1 MKTKPRTKK
10 PAAPAPKPKPKQ
22 ILIVDDHPMMR
33 DGLAALI
40 TAQPDLAVCA
50 QAADAREAMQVIEA
64 HWPDLVLMDI
74 SLPGKSGL
82 EAIKDI
88 LALQSGQAILVISMH
103 DESLYAERVLRAG
116 ARGYVMKQEGGKRI
130 LEGIRAVLA
139 GKVFVSEKMSAR
151 IMDAFTGRRPGD
163 TGGSVESLSDREFE
177 VFQLIGRGRSTKE
190 IAAQLHLSG
199 KTVEVHRVNIKTKLK
214 LATSPE
220 LVHYAVR
227 WVESQSAAGM

>member
-1 MKTKPRTKK
+1 MKASPKK
-10 PAAPAPKPKPKQ
+10 SAAPARRKL
-22 ILIVDDHPMMR
+22 LIVDDHPMMR
-33 DGLAALI
+33 EGLAALI
-40 TAQPDLAVCA
+40 IAQPDLAICA
-50 QAADAREAMQVIEA
+50 QAASAPEALAAVEA

-88 LALQSGQAILVISMH
+88 QAVAPGLAVLVLSMH

-130 LEGIRAVLA
+130 MEAIRAVLD
-139 GKVFVSEKMSAR
+139 GRVFVSEKMSAR
-151 IMDAFTGRRPGD
+151 IMDAFTGRRAGD
-163 TGGSVESLSDREFE
+163 AGSSVESLSDREFE

-190 IAAQLHLSG
+190 IAAQLHLSV
-199 KTVEVHRVNIKTKLK
+199 KTVEVHRVNIKAKLK

-227 WVESQSAAGM
+227 WMEADAGARA

>member
-1 MKTKPRTKK
+1 MKAKARKS
-10 PAAPAPKPKPKQ
+10 APSARKQ

-40 TAQPDLAVCA
+40 TAQPGLAVCG
-50 QAADAREAMQVIEA
+50 QAADAREAMQAIESLR
-64 HWPDLVLMDI
+64 PDLVLMDI

-88 LALQSGQAILVISMH
+88 QALAPGLAVLVISMH

-130 LEGIRAVLA
+130 MEAVRAVLEN
-139 GKVFVSEKMSAR
+139 KVFVSEKMSAR
-151 IMDAFTGRRPGD
+151 IMDAFTGHRGAEA
-163 TGGSVESLSDREFE
+163 TSSVESLSDREFE

-190 IAAQLHLSG
+190 IAAQLHLSV
-199 KTVEVHRVNIKTKLK
+199 KTVEVHRVNIKAKLK

>member
-1 MKTKPRTKK
+1 MKTTKKK
-10 PAAPAPKPKPKQ
+10 PAATARKQ

-33 DGLAALI
+33 DGLALLI
-40 TAQPDLAVCA
+40 NAQPDLTVCGMA
-50 QAADAREAMQVIEA
+50 TDAREAMLAIEA
-64 HWPDLVLMDI
+64 HQPDLVVMDI

-88 LALQSGQAILVISMH
+88 QALAPGLAVLVLSMH

-130 LEGIRAVLA
+130 MDGIRAVLE
-139 GKVFVSEKMSAR
+139 GRVFVSEQMSAR
-151 IMDAFTGRRPGD
+151 IMDAFTGHRAGD
-163 TGGSVESLSDREFE
+163 TGGSVESLTDREFE

-190 IAAQLHLSG
+190 IADQLHLSV
-199 KTVEVHRVNIKTKLK
+199 KTVEVHRVNIKAKLQ

-227 WVESQSAAGM
+227 WVESQSATGH

>member
-1 MKTKPRTKK
+1 MKTNAKK
-10 PAAPAPKPKPKQ
+10 AATPARKSARKQ

-40 TAQPDLAVCA
+40 TAQADLTVCG
-50 QAADAREAMQVIEA
+50 QAADAREAMLSVESLS
-64 HWPDLVLMDI
+64 PDLVLMDI

-82 EAIKDI
+82 ETIKDI
-88 LALQSGQAILVISMH
+88 QALAPGLAMLIISMH

-130 LEGIRAVLA
+130 MEAIRAVLE

-151 IMDAFTGRRPGD
+151 IMDAFTGRRG
-163 TGGSVESLSDREFE
+163 TEAAGSVGTLSDREFE

-190 IAAQLHLSG
+190 IAGQLHLSV
-199 KTVEVHRVNIKTKLK
+199 KTVEVHRVNIKAKLK

-220 LVHYAVR
+220 LTHYAVR
-227 WVESQSAAGM
+227 WVESQAGR

>member
-1 MKTKPRTKK
+1 MKAKPKK
-10 PAAPAPKPKPKQ
+10 TAAPTRKN

-50 QAADAREAMQVIEA
+50 QAADAREAMQAIESLR
-64 HWPDLVLMDI
+64 PDLVLMDI

-88 LALQSGQAILVISMH
+88 QSLAPGLATLVLSMH

-130 LEGIRAVLA
+130 MDGIRAVLE

-151 IMDAFTGRRPGD
+151 IMNAFTGRRAAEA
-163 TGGSVESLSDREFE
+163 TSSVESLSDREFE

-190 IAAQLHLSG
+190 IADQLHLSV
-199 KTVEVHRVNIKTKLK
+199 KTVEVHRVNIKAKLQ
-214 LATSPE
+214 LTTSPE

-227 WVESQSAAGM
+227 WVESQPT

>member
-1 MKTKPRTKK
+1 MKAKPKK
-10 PAAPAPKPKPKQ
+10 TAAPTRKN

-50 QAADAREAMQVIEA
+50 QAADAREAMQAIESLR
-64 HWPDLVLMDI
+64 PDLVLMDI

-88 LALQSGQAILVISMH
+88 QSLAPGLATLVLSMH
-103 DESLYAERVLRAG
+103 DEALYAERVLRAG

-130 LEGIRAVLA
+130 MDGIRAVLE

-151 IMDAFTGRRPGD
+151 IMNAFTGRRAAEA
-163 TGGSVESLSDREFE
+163 TSSVESLSDREFE

-190 IAAQLHLSG
+190 IADQLHLSV
-199 KTVEVHRVNIKTKLK
+199 KTVEVHRVNIKAKLQ
-214 LATSPE
+214 LTTSPE

-227 WVESQSAAGM
+227 WVESQPT

>member
-1 MKTKPRTKK
+1 VKAKPKIT
-10 PAAPAPKPKPKQ
+10 AAPTRKN

-50 QAADAREAMQVIEA
+50 QAADAREAMQAIESLR
-64 HWPDLVLMDI
+64 PDLVLMDI

-88 LALQSGQAILVISMH
+88 QSLAPGLATLVLSMH

-130 LEGIRAVLA
+130 MDGIRAVLE

-151 IMDAFTGRRPGD
+151 IMNAFTGRRAAEA
-163 TGGSVESLSDREFE
+163 TSSVESLSDREFE

-190 IAAQLHLSG
+190 IADQLHLSV
-199 KTVEVHRVNIKTKLK
+199 KTVEVHRVNIKAKLQ
-214 LATSPE
+214 LTTSPE

-227 WVESQSAAGM
+227 WVESQPT